1 MRKNHTELE
10 NTQQKERSM
19 QAMVIN
25 KFGGPEQLILRDIPT
40 PTPKEGEVLIKV
52 RAFGINRAETQMRAG
67 LWFPPVATVSG
78 IECVGQVEYDPSGSL
93 AHGQTVAAI
102 MGGMG
107 RTRNGS
113 YAEYTCV
120 PFAHVFP
127 LQTDLDWADL
137 AAIPESYATAWQCL
151 FANVH
156 MKAGQV
162 LFVRGGTSALGQAAI
177 NIARG
182 EGVTVLTSTRSENK
196 AALLSQLGATRI
208 LIEKGEL
215 SSAVREE
222 YPDGIDGVL
231 DLLGDTTMDDS
242 LRMVRRD
249 GYVCMAGFLAG
260 HTPVAFE
267 WVTSLPFGVHLNAFA
282 SFAFGTKEFPPSDIP
297 MQQIIE
303 RVSRGTYQAKP
314 AKVFPFEH
322 IADAHRLMESN
333 SANGKIVVVR

>member
-1 MRKNHTELE
+1 
-10 NTQQKERSM
+10 M
-19 QAMVIN
+19 QAIVISQY
-25 KFGGPEQLILRDIPT
+25 GGPEQLVLTDIPT
-40 PTPKEGEVLIKV
+40 PVPAEGEVLINV

-67 LWFPPVATVSG
+67 TWFPPVAPVSG
-78 IECVGQVEYDPSGSL
+78 IECVGQVEDDPSGRL
-93 AHGQTVAAI
+93 AQGQTVAAI

-151 FANVH
+151 FVNVR

-182 EGVTVLTSTRSENK
+182 EGVTVLTTTRSEGK
-196 AALLSQLGATRI
+196 AALLSQLGATRV
-208 LIEKGEL
+208 LIENGQL
-215 SSAVREE
+215 SSTVREE

-231 DLLGDTTMDDS
+231 DLLGDTTMVDS
-242 LRMVRRD
+242 LRMVRKD

-260 HTPVAFE
+260 HTPVSFE
-267 WVTSLPFGVHLNAFA
+267 WVTSLPFGVHLNSFA
-282 SFAFGTKEFPPSDIP
+282 SFAFGTKEFPLSDIP
-297 MQQIIE
+297 MQLIVD
-303 RVSRGTYQAKP
+303 RVADGIYQAKP
-314 AKVFPFEH
+314 AKVFPFEQ
-322 IADAHRLMESN
+322 IADAHRLMEAN
-333 SANGKIVVVR
+333 RANGKIVVVR